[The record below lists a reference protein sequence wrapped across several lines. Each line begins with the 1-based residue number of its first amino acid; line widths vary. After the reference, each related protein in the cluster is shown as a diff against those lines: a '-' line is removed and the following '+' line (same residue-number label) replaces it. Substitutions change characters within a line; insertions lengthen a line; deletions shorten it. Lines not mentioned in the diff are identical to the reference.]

1 MFKASLKL
9 LLIALTIVSAF
20 SLVSWKLLNVYMDT
34 PMSIT
39 SPVKYQLNK
48 GGSQHSILAW
58 LAENHY
64 LEYPRAVAAY
74 SRLSGD
80 ANHVQAGE
88 YLFEESLTPRQLL
101 QKLRRG
107 DVVYYP
113 LTFVEGWNMHQLLAY
128 MSAQPGLS
136 HSGAEKLSAF
146 VKNLSADH
154 PSAEGLF
161 FPDTYYFNHGMS
173 DLEIL
178 SQSFYRME
186 NILEQ
191 NWGDR
196 AAVLPYKSAY
206 EALIMAS
213 LVEKE
218 TGVPY
223 ERGKIAGVFVRR
235 LQKNMRLQTDPTVI
249 YGLGESFDGNLRSR
263 HLKDAAN
270 PYNTYRHHGLPPS
283 PIAMPGK
290 EAIYAALHPEPGDA
304 LYFVAKGDGSHYFS
318 STLEEHNRA
327 VRKYQIDQRKKNYSS
342 KPRRLK

>member
-1 MFKASLKL
+1 VFRTILKL
-9 LLIALTIVSAF
+9 LLLMVMIVCVLCF
-20 SLVSWKLLNVYMDT
+20 GSWKVLNVYMDT
-34 PMSIT
+34 PMAIT

-48 GGSQHSILAW
+48 GGSQHSVLAW
-58 LAENHY
+58 LANNHY

-74 SRLSGD
+74 SRITGD
-80 ANHVQAGE
+80 ASHVEAGE

-101 QKLRRG
+101 QKLRSG

-128 MSAQPGLS
+128 LSAQSGLN
-136 HSGAEKLSAF
+136 HSSATKLSAF
-146 VKNLSADH
+146 IKSLCTDH

-161 FPDTYYFNHGMS
+161 FPDTYYFYHGMS

-178 SQSFYRME
+178 GQSYSRME
-186 NILEQ
+186 NILEES
-191 NWGDR
+191 WRDR
-196 AAVLPYKSAY
+196 AGKLPYKSAY

-213 LVEKE
+213 IVEKE

-249 YGLGESFDGNLRSR
+249 YGLGENFDGNLRSR

-270 PYNTYRHHGLPPS
+270 LYNTYRHHGLPPS

-327 VRKYQIDQRKKNYSS
+327 VRQYQIDQRKKNYSS
-342 KPRRLK
+342 KPSRLK